1 MYKDLKFPILIVH
14 RAVKT
19 DCVAGERVRGIA
31 AELTQDGFAVLAAAD
46 HAQARLVA
54 ATHHG
59 LACMLI
65 AAEGAGEN
73 IPLLQNMTE
82 LIRLA
87 RLRAPD
93 LPIFALGEQVT
104 LENAPAE
111 AMSELNQLRGILYL
125 FEDTVP
131 FLARQVARAAH
142 SYLDGLLPP
151 FFKALVQHTAQSNYS
166 WHTPGHG
173 GGVAYRKSPV
183 GQAFHQFFGENTLR
197 SDLSVSVPELGSLL
211 DHTGPLAEAE
221 TRAARNFGADHTFF
235 VINGTSTANKI
246 VWHSMVGRN
255 DLVLVDRNC
264 HKSVVHA
271 IIMTGAIPLYLCPER
286 NELGII
292 GPIPLSEFRPE
303 SIRAKIEANPL
314 TRGREPR
321 IRLAVVTNSTYDGL
335 CYHAG
340 QIKQMLGSSVE
351 ILHFDEAW
359 FAYAAFHDFFASR
372 YAMGTPRTA
381 DSPLLFSTHSTH
393 KLLAAFSQASMIHVQ
408 DGGTRALDR
417 DRFNEAFMMHT
428 STSPQYSILA
438 SLDVASA
445 MMEGPAGR
453 SLLQE
458 MFDEA
463 LSFRRALAK
472 LREHIDVE
480 DWWFSIWQPPSADR
494 TVSLAA
500 EDWLLKPGAEW
511 HGFGDVAEDYVLLDP
526 LKVTLVMPGLSVGG
540 VLDDCGI
547 PAAVVSKFLW
557 ERGLVVEKT
566 GLYSFLVLFSMG
578 ITKGKWSTLLT
589 ELLEFKRHYDS
600 NSRLTACLPS
610 VVALAPSRYQGLGL
624 RDLCRQ
630 LHDCYRNNA
639 TAKQLKR
646 LFTRLPEVAITPA
659 EAYDR
664 LVKGDVEAVPIECL
678 LGRIAA
684 VMLVPYPPGIPLIIP
699 GERFTEATRCILD
712 YLRSLAR
719 STASFPASWPMYTDC
734 RARTAWRVRSTP
746 SIASGNTNDLD
757 ATLRQLEAIIA
768 QMVHSIANC
777 QAIGGFRRGRS
788 AAIGRKGGF
797 LELMDGVDAA
807 FGISCMKLTDQYC
820 CHLA

>member
-1 MYKDLKFPILIVH
+1 MYKDLKFPVLIVH
-14 RAVKT
+14 RDIKSDT
-19 DCVAGERVRGIA
+19 VAGDRVRGIA
-31 AELTQDGFAVLAAAD
+31 QELAQDGFTILSAIDYAEG
-46 HAQARLVA
+46 RLVA

-73 IPLLQNMTE
+73 THLLQNMVE

-87 RLRAPD
+87 RSRAPH

-104 LENAPAE
+104 LENAPAD

-142 SYLDGLLPP
+142 NYLDGLLPP

-221 TRAARNFGADHTFF
+221 ARAARNFGADHTFF

-246 VWHSMVGRN
+246 VWHSMVGRD

-264 HKSVVHA
+264 HKSVLHA

-292 GPIPLSEFRPE
+292 GPIPLSEFSPE
-303 SIRAKIEANPL
+303 SIQAKVLANPL
-314 TRGREPR
+314 TKDREPR
-321 IRLAVVTNSTYDGL
+321 VKMAVVTNSTYDGL
-335 CYHAG
+335 CYNAEL
-340 QIKQMLGSSVE
+340 IKQILGNSVE
-351 ILHFDEAW
+351 VLHFDEAW
-359 FAYAAFHDFFASR
+359 YAYAAFHEFFAGR
-372 YAMGTPRTA
+372 YAMGTSRSA
-381 DSPLLFSTHSTH
+381 DSPLVFSTHSTH

-408 DGGTRALDR
+408 DGGRRQLDR
-417 DRFNEAFMMHT
+417 DRFNEAFMMHI

-438 SLDVASA
+438 SLDVSSA

-463 LSFRRALAK
+463 LSFRRALAN
-472 LREHIDVE
+472 LREHLPAE
-480 DWWFSIWQPPSADR
+480 DWWFSVWQPPQVEGIHRVA
-494 TVSLAA
+494 T
-500 EDWLLKPGAEW
+500 EDWLLEPQAQW
-511 HGFGDVAEDYVLLDP
+511 HGFGDIGEDYVLLDP
-526 LKVTLVMPGLSVGG
+526 IKVTLVMPGLDAGG
-540 VLDDCGI
+540 SLDRHGI

-589 ELLEFKRHYDS
+589 ELLEFKRNYDANTELNQS
-600 NSRLTACLPS
+600 LPC
-610 VVALAPSRYQGLGL
+610 VASQDPQRYRGMGL
-624 RDLCRQ
+624 RDLCDQ
-630 LHDCYRNNA
+630 LHACYRNNA

-646 LFTRLPEVAITPA
+646 LYTRLPEVVMKPA
-659 EAYDR
+659 DAYDK
-664 LVKGDVEAVPIECL
+664 LVRGEVEAVPIEQL

-684 VMLVPYPPGIPLIIP
+684 VMLVPYPPGIPLIMP
-699 GERFTEATRCILD
+699 GERFTEATRSIID
-712 YLRSLAR
+712 YLAFAR
-719 STASFPASWPMYTDC
+719 AFDSGFPGFVADVHGLQHEEIDGQRVYTVDC
-734 RARTAWRVRSTP
+734 VK
-746 SIASGNTNDLD
+746 
-757 ATLRQLEAIIA
+757 E
-768 QMVHSIANC
+768 
-777 QAIGGFRRGRS
+777 
-788 AAIGRKGGF
+788 
-797 LELMDGVDAA
+797 
-807 FGISCMKLTDQYC
+807 
-820 CHLA
+820 

>member
-1 MYKDLKFPILIVH
+1 MYKDLKFPVLIVH
-14 RAVKT
+14 RDIKADT
-19 DCVAGERVRGIA
+19 VAGERVRGIA
-31 AELTQDGFAVLAAAD
+31 QELAQDGFTILPASD
-46 HAQARLVA
+46 YTEGHLVA
-54 ATHHG
+54 STHHG

-73 IPLLQNMTE
+73 THLLQNMVE

-87 RLRAPD
+87 RLRAPH

-104 LENAPAE
+104 LENAPGDV
-111 AMSELNQLRGILYL
+111 MSELNQLRGILYL

-142 SYLDGLLPP
+142 NYLDGLLPP

-183 GQAFHQFFGENTLR
+183 GLAFHQFFGENTLR

-211 DHTGPLAEAE
+211 DHTGPLAAAEA
-221 TRAARNFGADHTFF
+221 RAAKNFGADHTFF

-246 VWHSMVGRN
+246 VWHSMVGRD

-292 GPIPLSEFRPE
+292 GPIPLSEFSPA
-303 SIRAKIEANPL
+303 SIQAKIQANPL
-314 TRGREPR
+314 TRGRTAR
-321 IRLAVVTNSTYDGL
+321 VKLAVVTNSTYDGL
-335 CYHAG
+335 CYNAEL
-340 QIKQMLGSSVE
+340 IKKELGSSVE
-351 ILHFDEAW
+351 VLHFDEAW
-359 FAYAAFHDFFASR
+359 YAYAAFHEFFAGR
-372 YAMGTPRTA
+372 FAMGTSRSA
-381 DSPLLFSTHSTH
+381 DSPLVFSTHSTH

-408 DGGTRALDR
+408 DGGARQLDR
-417 DRFNEAFMMHT
+417 DRFNEAFMMHI

-463 LSFRRALAK
+463 LGFRRAMAN
-472 LREHIDVE
+472 LRRHIAAD
-480 DWWFSIWQPPSADR
+480 DWWFSIWQPPGVEGAQQ
-494 TVSLAA
+494 VSTG
-500 EDWLLKPGAEW
+500 DWLLQPQAEW
-511 HGFGDVAEDYVLLDP
+511 HGFGDVADDYVLLDP
-526 LKVTLVMPGLSVGG
+526 IKVTLVMPGLNAGG
-540 VLDDCGI
+540 ALSEHGI

-566 GLYSFLVLFSMG
+566 GLYTFLVLFSMG

-589 ELLEFKRHYDS
+589 ELLEFKRSYDA
-600 NSRLTACLPS
+600 NIDLMACLPC
-610 VVALAPSRYQGLGL
+610 VARLDPVRYQGVGL
-624 RDLCRQ
+624 RDLCDQ
-630 LHDCYRNNA
+630 LHACYRSNA

-646 LFTRLPEVAITPA
+646 LFTRLPEVVMKPA
-659 EAYDR
+659 DAYDQ
-664 LVKGDVEAVPIECL
+664 LVRGEVEAVPIDQL

-684 VMLVPYPPGIPLIIP
+684 VMLVPYPPGIPLIMP
-699 GERFTEATRCILD
+699 GERFTEATRSIID
-712 YLRSLAR
+712 YLAF
-719 STASFPASWPMYTDC
+719 A
-734 RARTAWRVRSTP
+734 
-746 SIASGNTNDLD
+746 
-757 ATLRQLEAIIA
+757 
-768 QMVHSIANC
+768 
-777 QAIGGFRRGRS
+777 
-788 AAIGRKGGF
+788 
-797 LELMDGVDAA
+797 AA
-807 FGISCMKLTDQYC
+807 FDSGFPGFVADVHGLQHETRTQGRVYTVDCIKL
-820 CHLA
+820 